1 MFKILLVCTGNT
13 CRSPMAAV
21 LLDDMVKKSG
31 MAGEVV
37 VDSAGISA
45 WRQPASPHAQT
56 VMRQS
61 GLQLDRHYSKQLDI
75 TQLRTA
81 DLVLA
86 MTTAHKR
93 AIFGLLPVAEVP
105 DMTGKIHTLAE
116 FAGAAG
122 DVSDPFGGSEAEY
135 RSCAQQLQE
144 LLNLSWGKIVK
155 LAGKK

>member
-13 CRSPMAAV
+13 CRSPMAAA
-21 LLDDMVKKSG
+21 LLDDMVKKAG
-31 MAGEVV
+31 MTGEVV

-45 WRQPASPHAQT
+45 GRQPASQHAQT

-61 GLQLDRHYSKQLDI
+61 GLQLDKHYSKQLDAA
-75 TQLRTA
+75 QLKTA

-86 MTTAHKR
+86 MTNAHKR
-93 AIFGLLPVAEVP
+93 AIFGLLPVAEVAA
-105 DMTGKIHTLAE
+105 MKGKIYTLTE

-122 DVSDPFGGSEAEY
+122 DVSDPFGGSLAEY
-135 RSCAQQLQE
+135 HNCAQQLQQ

-155 LAGKK
+155 IAGKK